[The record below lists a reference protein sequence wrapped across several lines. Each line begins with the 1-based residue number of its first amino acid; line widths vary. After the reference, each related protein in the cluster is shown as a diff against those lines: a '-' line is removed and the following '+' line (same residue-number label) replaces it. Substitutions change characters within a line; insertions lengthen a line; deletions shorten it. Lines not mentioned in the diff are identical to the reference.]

1 MAAADSIRVVD
12 DDYVKRIHS
21 RNPSGHLHKGHGIVA
36 ATASIPSKY
45 QTIVTDNA
53 DKRGFLSKA
62 KRFKYDAFITE
73 APGPGGYVG
82 HVKMDNNST
91 SFSKKGTGS
100 FASKSKK
107 GLKYQ
112 LTSAPGP
119 GIYGLPSMLRTQ
131 RDYNQA
137 TCTSAF
143 HKPIAQTSN
152 KTEVRPGPNQYDI
165 LKVKYGK
172 ANNVTANAGFK
183 SQTKREVIKLD
194 DQARNPAPG
203 HYDVKDDLLHDSAK
217 VPLSSFKSKTKRQM
231 HAEPAPVPGPG
242 AYRPG
247 EEVDPAKKQ
256 LFPKLIT
263 DHWYLTVL
271 GGSIICV
278 YQPLRC
284 PCPPPLPYLALGATK
299 WWIMKGPPNTI
310 CPVLP
315 LYLRVAGGMEPV
327 IAWNS
332 LGQPTI
338 DLLAMGNSLSST
350 MQQENGYRAIGYRG
364 NCVWEDGCQY
374 RCAGGWLPSLMA
386 GGGWLP
392 SLMAGRL
399 ATISNGRE
407 AGNHLKLQGGLVT
420 NSGRTKTFGEMLSA
434 TGTEAD
440 CNGGRVTNS
449 GGTKTS
455 GEMVSA
461 TWTEADCNSI
471 IMNIS

>member
-62 KRFKYDAFITE
+62 KRFKYDAFITD

-82 HVKMDNNST
+82 HSKMDNESV
-91 SFSKKGTGS
+91 SYSKKGTGS

-143 HKPIAQTSN
+143 HKPIAQPSS
-152 KTEVRPGPNQYDI
+152 KTEARPAPNQYDI

-194 DQARNPAPG
+194 DLARNPAPG

-217 VPLSSFKSKTKRQM
+217 IPLSSFKSKSKRQM
-231 HAEPAPVPGPG
+231 HADPAPVPGPG
-242 AYRPG
+242 AYKPG
-247 EEVDPAKKQ
+247 EAVDPAKKQ
-256 LFPKLIT
+256 LFPRK
-263 DHWYLTVL
+263 HYLCI
-271 GGSIICV
+271 SAPAM
-278 YQPLRC
+278 PL
-284 PCPPPLPYLALGATK
+284 PSTPPLPGPGSYEVVDYE
-299 WWIMKGPPNTI
+299 GPPKHYMSSAAFVST
-310 CPVLP
+310 CSRWTGAAQHMEQPGPAHYRPVGTGKQSFI
-315 LYLRVAGGMEPV
+315 YNAAGKW
-327 IAWNS
+327 I
-332 LGQPTI
+332 
-338 DLLAMGNSLSST
+338 
-350 MQQENGYRAIGYRG
+350 
-364 NCVWEDGCQY
+364 
-374 RCAGGWLPSLMA
+374 
-386 GGGWLP
+386 
-392 SLMAGRL
+392 
-399 ATISNGRE
+399 
-407 AGNHLKLQGGLVT
+407 
-420 NSGRTKTFGEMLSA
+420 
-434 TGTEAD
+434 
-440 CNGGRVTNS
+440 
-449 GGTKTS
+449 
-455 GEMVSA
+455 
-461 TWTEADCNSI
+461 
-471 IMNIS
+471 